1 MNQRYIFFLILIFFS
16 SSSRAQDIVELIRF
30 DSATLSE
37 VAGERIQ
44 KLYNARMAMRD
55 VTIICDSAF
64 RFLDRDEM
72 HAFGN
77 IQIDTET
84 ENIWADTLFYY
95 TDNDI
100 SHLRG
105 RVIIKQDS
113 STLFGKTVDYNF
125 ETKVAEF
132 TNGIRLE
139 DSTGT
144 LIAKMGT
151 YFQNQ
156 DSAIFRYEVQLNDSS
171 QYAEGDSLFINRKRN
186 YLQIY
191 SNVFISD
198 SVNTALLTGE
208 YLEADSTGKR
218 YAKDDAYLMKFEN
231 DSTNSDTTHIFAD
244 EILLLDMDSTS
255 TIEGIKNV
263 TVWTPK
269 FSSLSDTLFYDSKS
283 EIFTLNGSPRSWN
296 KQTQLTGPYIIVELD
311 SSEIKQ
317 LSSFPNAFS
326 VQQDTVTSRLNQ
338 LKGDT
343 LIAYFD
349 SGNISKI
356 DLYPNSQILYHTKN
370 DDGDPDGALEN
381 TSPTTTLLFED
392 GELMKAIMGQNEGF
406 FLPEYTDLANRT
418 LHGFSWDPNMRP
430 QKPSTIPT
438 PRFKPIPTERPF
450 SLPYRFIQFLEELEK
465 TESSPE
471 KD

>member
-1 MNQRYIFFLILIFFS
+1 M
-16 SSSRAQDIVELIRF
+16 
-30 DSATLSE
+30 TL
-37 VAGERIQ
+37 AI
-44 KLYNARMAMRD
+44 
-55 VTIICDSAF
+55 
-64 RFLDRDEM
+64 
-72 HAFGN
+72 
-77 IQIDTET
+77 
-84 ENIWADTLFYY
+84 
-95 TDNDI
+95 
-100 SHLRG
+100 LRG

-139 DSTGT
+139 DSKGT

-151 YFQNQ
+151 TFKTKTVLF
-156 DSAIFRYEVQLNDSS
+156 FRYEVQLNDSS

-198 SVNTALLTGE
+198 DVNTALLTGE
-208 YLEADSTGKR
+208 YVEADSTGKR
-218 YAKDDAYLMKFEN
+218 YTKDDAYLMKFEN

-263 TVWTPK
+263 TVWTPNSPL
-269 FSSLSDTLFYDSKS
+269 FPIRFFYDSKS

-326 VQQDTVTSRLNQ
+326 VQKDTVTTRLNQ

-343 LIAYFD
+343 LMAYFD
-349 SGNISKI
+349 SGISQRLI
-356 DLYPNSQILYHTKN
+356 CFQILKYYIHTKN
-370 DDGDPDGALEN
+370 DDGDPDGAIEN

-406 FLPEYTDLANRT
+406 
-418 LHGFSWDPNMRP
+418 
-430 QKPSTIPT
+430 
-438 PRFKPIPTERPF
+438 
-450 SLPYRFIQFLEELEK
+450 
-465 TESSPE
+465 SS
-471 KD
+471 

>member
-1 MNQRYIFFLILIFFS
+1 MNQRYIFILVLLLLS
-16 SSSRAQDIVELIRF
+16 SSSRAQDIVELMRF
-30 DSATLSE
+30 DTATLSE

-44 KLYNARMAMRD
+44 KLYNARMAMRN
-55 VTIICDSAF
+55 VTIVCDSAF

-84 ENIWADTLFYY
+84 ENIWADSLFYY
-95 TDNDI
+95 TNNDV
-100 SHLRG
+100 SHLHG

-113 STLFGKTVDYNF
+113 STLFGKKVDYNF

-139 DSTGT
+139 DSKGT
-144 LIAKMGT
+144 LIAKTGT
-151 YFQNQ
+151 YFQKE
-156 DSAIFRYEVQLNDSS
+156 DSAIFRYDVQLNDTS
-171 QYAEGDSLFINRKRN
+171 QYAEGDSLFINRERN

-198 SVNTALLTGE
+198 SVNKALLIGE
-208 YLEADSTGKR
+208 YVEADSTGKR
-218 YAKDDAYLMKFEN
+218 YAKDDAYLIKFEN

-244 EILLLDMDSTS
+244 EILLLDTDSTT
-255 TIEGIKNV
+255 TIKGIQNV
-263 TVWTPK
+263 TVWTVK
-269 FSSLSDTLFYDSKS
+269 FSSFSDTLFYDSES
-283 EIFTLNGSPRSWN
+283 EIFTLKGSPKSWN
-296 KQTQLTGPYIIVELD
+296 KQTQLTGPHIIVELD
-311 SSEIKQ
+311 SSEIKR

-343 LIAYFD
+343 LMAYFD
-349 SGNISKI
+349 SGDISKI
-356 DLYPNSQILYHTKN
+356 DLFPNSQILYHTKN
-370 DDGDPDGALEN
+370 DDGDPDGAMEY
-381 TSPTTTLLFED
+381 TSPTTTLFFED
-392 GELMKAIMGQNEGF
+392 GELVMAKMGQNEGL
-406 FLPEYTDLANRT
+406 FLPEYTDLVHRT
-418 LHGFSWDPNMRP
+418 LDGFSWDPNLRP

-450 SLPYRFIQFLEELEK
+450 SLPYRFILFIEELEN
-465 TESSPE
+465 TESPLE